1 MAAESRAE
9 CTWNG
14 NLVKGNGTITVDS
27 GVFGPLPVTWTGRTQ
42 RSKGATSPEELI
54 AAALASCW
62 CMATANGLTER
73 GTPPT
78 TLDATAEITFDSGKI
93 TLAKVNLRG
102 KVPGIDQAT
111 FAEVAKG
118 GCPVSRA
125 LGGTE
130 IVLGSATLES

>member
-1 MAAESRAE
+1 MVSVRSEARGAARFFGLFRFYGRSFCYTGWESSEALSPAGQTICRREDTFVAAESKAE

-27 GVFGPLPVTWTGRTQ
+27 GTFGPLPVTWTGRTQ

-62 CMATANGLTER
+62 CMATAHGLTER

-78 TLDATAEITFDSGKI
+78 TLDATAEVT
-93 TLAKVNLRG
+93 
-102 KVPGIDQAT
+102 
-111 FAEVAKG
+111 
-118 GCPVSRA
+118 
-125 LGGTE
+125 
-130 IVLGSATLES
+130 